1 MTPKIIVI
9 TTGGTIAMNYDPG
22 IKAVVPAVSGTDL
35 VEAIPGLADAA
46 SVEVC
51 EFADLP
57 SPHMTPEL
65 MFRLSGM
72 VREKLADPDT
82 AGVVVTHGT
91 DCLEETAY
99 FLDLTVAGEKPVC
112 LTAAMRSAGELSPD
126 GPRNL
131 LCAIRVAASKQARN
145 MGVLVVLNEEIH
157 TAREVTKTHAANPAA
172 FQSPWWGPVGYAD
185 EDRIVFR
192 RTPLGRR
199 CVCPERLCKSVDI
212 ITMMTGSDASYVDFA
227 LSKGVSGLVL
237 QGFGRGN
244 VPPAVL
250 PGVER
255 AVRRHVPVV
264 ITTRTPGGRVLDV
277 YGYPGGVQSLRAAG
291 AIMGGELSAAKARL
305 KLMLVLSLVPG
316 VKPDMTTVA
325 SWFDD
330 M

>member
-1 MTPKIIVI
+1 MIPKIIVI
-9 TTGGTIAMNYDPG
+9 TTGGTIAMKYDPG
-22 IKAVVPAVSGTDL
+22 LKAVVPAVSGTDL
-35 VEAIPGLADAA
+35 VEAIPGLAETAA
-46 SVEVC
+46 VEVC

-65 MFRLSGM
+65 MFRLSGV
-72 VREKLADPDT
+72 VREKLAAPDT

-99 FLDLTVAGEKPVC
+99 FLDLTVDGEKPVC
-112 LTAAMRSAGELSPD
+112 LTAAMRSSAEISPD

-131 LCAIRVAASKQARN
+131 LCAIRVAASEQARG
-145 MGVLVVLNEEIH
+145 MGALVVLNEEIH
-157 TAREVTKTHAANPAA
+157 AAREATKTHAANTAA
-172 FQSPWWGPVGYAD
+172 FQSPWWGPLGYVD

-192 RTPLGRR
+192 RAPLGRR
-199 CVCPERLCKSVDI
+199 CIRPERLCKTVDI

-227 LSKGVSGLVL
+227 LSRGVSGLVL

-264 ITTRTPGGRVLDV
+264 IATRTGGRVLDV
-277 YGYPGGVQSLRAAG
+277 YGYPGGVRSLRAAG
-291 AIMGGELSAAKARL
+291 AVMAGELSAAKARL
-305 KLMLVLSLVPG
+305 RLMLVLSLAPG
-316 VKPDMTTVA
+316 IKPDMNTVA

-330 M
+330 V